1 MESKNIAVI
10 GAGSWG
16 TAIAILLSSKGYNV
30 RLWDVNPKRAE
41 NLIADR
47 ENKQY
52 LPNIKFPNTLHPI
65 IEIEE
70 VLAGAELA
78 IFAAPAQQ
86 FRVALDNALPHIEK
100 DTKIVNLA
108 KGLEQHTLL
117 RMSEIAYQKVPQ
129 ENYAVLSG
137 PSHAEEVGLQKP
149 TTVVVASK
157 SKETAEYVQDVFF
170 AENFRVYTSQDVI
183 GVELGGALKN
193 IIALGAGISD
203 GMDFGDNAKAALM
216 TRGIAEISRLGV
228 AMGADV
234 HTFSGLSGVGD
245 LIVTCTSMHS
255 RNRRCGIAIG
265 EGKGVKE
272 AVDSVGMVVEGM
284 YTAEAAYELAKKY
297 DVEMPIVEG
306 IYEIISN
313 NASPKEIVKQLMLR
327 DKKMEKTH

>member
-30 RLWDVNPKRAE
+30 RLWDVDSKRAE
-41 NLIADR
+41 KLIAER

-149 TTVVVASK
+149 TSVVVASK

-265 EGKGVKE
+265 EGKGVQE

>member
-30 RLWDVNPKRAE
+30 RLWDVDSKRAE
-41 NLIADR
+41 KLIAER

-265 EGKGVKE
+265 EGKGVQE

-306 IYEIISN
+306 IYEIISK

>member
-30 RLWDVNPKRAE
+30 RLWDVDSKRAE
-41 NLIADR
+41 KLIADR

-86 FRVALDNALPHIEK
+86 FRVALDNALPYIEK

-108 KGLEQHTLL
+108 KGIEQHTLL

-149 TTVVVASK
+149 TTVVVAST

-203 GMDFGDNAKAALM
+203 GMEFGDNAKAALM

-228 AMGADV
+228 AMGADI

-255 RNRRCGIAIG
+255 RNRRCGLAIG

-306 IYEIISN
+306 IYEIISK

>member
-30 RLWDVNPKRAE
+30 RLWDVDSKRAE
-41 NLIADR
+41 KLIADR

-86 FRVALDNALPHIEK
+86 FRVALDNALPYIEK

-108 KGLEQHTLL
+108 KGIEQHTLL
-117 RMSEIAYQKVPQ
+117 RMSEIAYQKVPR

-149 TTVVVASK
+149 TTVVVAST

-203 GMDFGDNAKAALM
+203 GMEFGDNAKAALM

-228 AMGADV
+228 AMGADI

-255 RNRRCGIAIG
+255 RNRRCGLAIG

-306 IYEIISN
+306 IYEIISK

>member
-30 RLWDVNPKRAE
+30 RLWDVDSKRAE
-41 NLIADR
+41 KLIADR

-70 VLAGAELA
+70 VLAGVELA

-86 FRVALDNALPHIEK
+86 FRVALDNALPYIEK

-108 KGLEQHTLL
+108 KGIEQHTLL

-170 AENFRVYTSQDVI
+170 SENFRVYTSQDVI

-203 GMDFGDNAKAALM
+203 GMEFGDNAKAALM

-228 AMGADV
+228 AMGADI

-255 RNRRCGIAIG
+255 RNRRCGLAIG

-306 IYEIISN
+306 IYEIISK

>member
-228 AMGADV
+228 AMGADI

>member
-30 RLWDVNPKRAE
+30 RLWDVDSKRAE
-41 NLIADR
+41 KLIADR

-78 IFAAPAQQ
+78 IFAAPDQQ
-86 FRVALDNALPHIEK
+86 FIVALDNALPSIEK

-108 KGLEQHTLL
+108 KGIEQHTLL
-117 RMSEIAYQKVPQ
+117 RMSEIAYQKVPH

-149 TTVVVASK
+149 TTVVVAST

-203 GMDFGDNAKAALM
+203 GMEFGDNAKAALM

-228 AMGADV
+228 AMGADI

-255 RNRRCGIAIG
+255 RNRRCGLAIG

-306 IYEIISN
+306 IYEIISK

>member
-30 RLWDVNPKRAE
+30 RLWDVDSKRAE
-41 NLIADR
+41 KLIADR

-70 VLAGAELA
+70 VLAGVELA

-86 FRVALDNALPHIEK
+86 FRVALDNALPYIEK

-108 KGLEQHTLL
+108 KGIEQHTLL

-203 GMDFGDNAKAALM
+203 GMEFGDNAKAALM

-228 AMGADV
+228 AMGADI

-255 RNRRCGIAIG
+255 RNRRCGLAIG

-306 IYEIISN
+306 IYEIISK

>member
-70 VLAGAELA
+70 VLAGVELA

>member
-86 FRVALDNALPHIEK
+86 FRVALDNALPYIEK

-108 KGLEQHTLL
+108 KGIEQHTLL
-117 RMSEIAYQKVPQ
+117 RMSEIAYQKVPR

-149 TTVVVASK
+149 TTVVVAST

-203 GMDFGDNAKAALM
+203 GMEFGDNAKAALM

-228 AMGADV
+228 AMGADI

-255 RNRRCGIAIG
+255 RNRRCGLAIG

-306 IYEIISN
+306 IYEIISK

>member
-30 RLWDVNPKRAE
+30 RLWDVDSKRAE
-41 NLIADR
+41 KLIAER

-265 EGKGVKE
+265 EGKGVQE

>member
-30 RLWDVNPKRAE
+30 RLWDVDSKRAE
-41 NLIADR
+41 KLIADR

-86 FRVALDNALPHIEK
+86 FRVALDNALPYIEK

-108 KGLEQHTLL
+108 KGIEQHTLL
-117 RMSEIAYQKVPQ
+117 RMSEIAYQKVPR

-137 PSHAEEVGLQKP
+137 PSHAEEVCLQKP
-149 TTVVVASK
+149 TTVVVAST

-203 GMDFGDNAKAALM
+203 GMEFGDNAKAALM

-228 AMGADV
+228 AMGADI

-255 RNRRCGIAIG
+255 RNRRCGLAIG

-306 IYEIISN
+306 IYEIISK

>member
-30 RLWDVNPKRAE
+30 RLWDVDPKRAE
-41 NLIADR
+41 KLIAER

-265 EGKGVKE
+265 EGKGVQE

>member
-30 RLWDVNPKRAE
+30 RLWDVDPKRAE
-41 NLIADR
+41 KLIAER

-86 FRVALDNALPHIEK
+86 FRVALDNALPYIEK

-108 KGLEQHTLL
+108 KGIEQHTLL

-149 TTVVVASK
+149 TTVVVAST

-203 GMDFGDNAKAALM
+203 GMEFGDNAKAALM

-228 AMGADV
+228 AMGADI

-255 RNRRCGIAIG
+255 RNRRCGLAIG

-306 IYEIISN
+306 IYEIISKN
-313 NASPKEIVKQLMLR
+313 VSPKEIVKQLMLR

>member
-30 RLWDVNPKRAE
+30 RLWDVDPKRAE
-41 NLIADR
+41 KLIAER

-306 IYEIISN
+306 IYEIISKN
-313 NASPKEIVKQLMLR
+313 VSPKEIVKQLMLR

>member
-30 RLWDVNPKRAE
+30 RLWDVDSKRAE
-41 NLIADR
+41 KLIAER

-86 FRVALDNALPHIEK
+86 FRVALDNALPYIEK

-108 KGLEQHTLL
+108 KGIEQHTLL

-203 GMDFGDNAKAALM
+203 GMEFGDNAKAALM

-228 AMGADV
+228 AMGADI

-255 RNRRCGIAIG
+255 RNRRCGLAIG

-306 IYEIISN
+306 IYEIISK

>member
-30 RLWDVNPKRAE
+30 RLWDVDSKRAE
-41 NLIADR
+41 KLIADR

-70 VLAGAELA
+70 VLAGVELA

-86 FRVALDNALPHIEK
+86 FRVALDNALPYIEK

-108 KGLEQHTLL
+108 KGIEQHTLL
-117 RMSEIAYQKVPQ
+117 RMSEIAYQKVPR

-149 TTVVVASK
+149 TTVVVAST

-203 GMDFGDNAKAALM
+203 GMEFGDNAKAALM

-228 AMGADV
+228 AMGADI

-255 RNRRCGIAIG
+255 RNRRCGLAIG

-306 IYEIISN
+306 IYEIISK